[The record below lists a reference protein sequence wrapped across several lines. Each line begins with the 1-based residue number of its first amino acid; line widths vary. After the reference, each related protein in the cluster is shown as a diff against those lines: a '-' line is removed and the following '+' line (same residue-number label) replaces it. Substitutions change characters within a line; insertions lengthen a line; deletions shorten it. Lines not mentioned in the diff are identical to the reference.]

1 MFLYVL
7 SVCHGLYLLCIIHA
21 GVLGLIRK
29 EVPASHNES
38 ELLSLPNDCEKGKQ
52 DGDDGLFHVYVCFYS
67 PKISLSF
74 VFSSSM
80 RRPRARIVPSGE
92 KKDCFCMS

>member
-1 MFLYVL
+1 MFLYVSL
-7 SVCHGLYLLCIIHA
+7 VGHGLYLLCIIHA

-52 DGDDGLFHVYVCFYS
+52 DGDDG
-67 PKISLSF
+67 
-74 VFSSSM
+74 SSVHETM
-80 RRPRARIVPSGE
+80 GYYFFLGFLL
-92 KKDCFCMS
+92 K